1 MKSPHLLIKEP
12 KEYQK
17 VFITS
22 TNVLV
27 VKCKKLY
34 IQPWTALQQL
44 QLRIGTLRDF
54 NMLTIVFHQIK

>member
-34 IQPWTALQQL
+34 SQPWTALQQL